1 MQKGHR
7 TSEAV
12 RLNGGDNGH
21 ACLKL
26 RARYGARFEERPLAC
41 CEIDLRA
48 PCGLDRRRQR
58 GLASRAGL
66 WGTERVG
73 AVVSTCMQGWPPSRE
88 QCVPQAPRAS
98 HHHHQNDYR
107 NHNQHGSR
115 AVRASSA
122 SRFSFSL
129 VSTSSCGEWLVEG
142 SWGVVSGVWGGVVGR
157 AGEA

>member
-21 ACLKL
+21 AGLEL

-88 QCVPQAPRAS
+88 QCVPQASRAS
-98 HHHHQNDYR
+98 HHHLHHHHHHHHQNDYHHDYR

-129 VSTSSCGEWLVEG
+129 VSTSSCGEW
-142 SWGVVSGVWGGVVGR
+142 
-157 AGEA
+157 

>member
-21 ACLKL
+21 AGLEL

-41 CEIDLRA
+41 CEICLRA

-58 GLASRAGL
+58 RLASRAGL

-98 HHHHQNDYR
+98 PSPWCPR
-107 NHNQHGSR
+107 R
-115 AVRASSA
+115 AVGNDEWR
-122 SRFSFSL
+122 
-129 VSTSSCGEWLVEG
+129 VSGGWLVG
-142 SWGVVSGVWGGVVGR
+142 FGGG
-157 AGEA
+157 